1 MENLKRA
8 LNESALMRWSI
19 LLFVSFV
26 MAANYYFYDAFS
38 PIQSVLENKLGW
50 LSEDYGIMQSFYSFP
65 NTFLIMAIL
74 GGIIL
79 DRWGIRITG
88 IMFVGFMSI
97 GGLIMAYGVSD
108 TFLNEGPGYAFLASF
123 WPESSPELKI
133 MSFGF
138 LMFGLGA
145 ETSIVVINTIMVK
158 WFKGKE
164 IALAFALNLAV
175 ARVGSF
181 LAFRVQSRL
190 AGPEGQDWQLAVW
203 FASLLLIIAFF
214 FFLVYVL
221 FDVKIDRQLK
231 QNKQNLAS
239 DEFRI
244 KDVFDL
250 LRNRAFILITLLCL
264 SFYSAVF
271 PFVKYASDF
280 FLNKWNLSLEASGDY
295 TSWLFIG
302 AIVFTPLF
310 GMVVDWKG
318 KSASLM
324 IYGAMILVLVHV
336 ILAFTTIHPVIP
348 IIALGV
354 AFSLVPAAMWPAV
367 AKIVPENRLGTA
379 YGMMFSIQNLGLWGF
394 PLIAG
399 KIVTRTPMLVGVNG
413 AMVKDY
419 TWTIIMF
426 GVLGILGFVFALLLK
441 NEDKR
446 KKLALDLPSNK
457 LKE

>member
-8 LNESALMRWSI
+8 LNESAPMRWGI

-38 PIQSVLENKLGW
+38 PIQSVLEAKLGW

-79 DRWGIRITG
+79 DRWGIRVTG
-88 IMFVGFMSI
+88 MLFVGFMSL

-108 TFLNEGPGYAFLASF
+108 VFLARGPGYHLLASF
-123 WPESSPELKI
+123 WPDSSPELKI
-133 MSFGF
+133 MSLGF

-145 ETSIVVINTIMVK
+145 ETSIVVINKIMVK

-175 ARVGSF
+175 ARIGSF
-181 LAFRVQSRL
+181 LAFRVQSRI
-190 AGPEGQDWQLAVW
+190 AGPEGSDWQLAVW
-203 FASLLLIIAFF
+203 FASLLLIVAFF

-221 FDVKIDRQLK
+221 FDVKIDRQLQAGMPVDPK
-231 QNKQNLAS
+231 EKFKLS
-239 DEFRI
+239 D
-244 KDVFDL
+244 VLDL
-250 LRNRAFILITLLCL
+250 FKNRAFILITLLCL

-280 FLNKWNLSLEASGDY
+280 FLNKWGLSLEASGDY

-302 AIVFTPLF
+302 AIIFTPIF
-310 GMVVDWKG
+310 GSVVDWKG
-318 KSASLM
+318 KSATLM
-324 IYGAMILVLVHV
+324 IFGSVLLILVHGV
-336 ILAFTTIHPVIP
+336 LAFTNLNPVVP
-348 IIALGV
+348 IIILGI

-367 AKIVPENRLGTA
+367 AKIVDENRIGTA
-379 YGMMFSIQNLGLWGF
+379 YGIMFSIQNLGLWGI

-399 KIVTRTPMLVGVNG
+399 KIVTKTPQVMNQVGNL
-413 AMVKDY
+413 AKDY
-419 TWTIIMF
+419 TWTIILF
-426 GVLGILGFVFALLLK
+426 GLLGFLGLLFSLLLK
-441 NEDKR
+441 AEDKR
-446 KKLALDLPSNK
+446 KKLALDLPSNQ
-457 LKE
+457 LN